1 MLVRGCLL
9 ILAFTM
15 GFRMALA
22 QVCNYAWKPEIGQPG
37 IDWANATYDAVRWDP
52 DGAGPQLERIVVC
65 GSFGHAGGQPAVSI
79 AAWNPATG
87 EWSEVGGGLYR
98 NGGWADVRALAV
110 LPDNSLVAGGLI
122 HDAGGVPVSGIAKFD
137 GSAWSPLGA
146 GLGGAIRDMLV
157 LPNGHLVVAGDRV
170 KTASA
175 PGSSGVLAWDG
186 ASWYSLLS
194 PLDFNGSEVRKLQ
207 PTAEGGFLAT
217 GSFFS
222 WTNPNL
228 SCIARWS
235 PSAQPAGVW
244 SDVGGGMPSSYGV
257 NGAVELDDGDV
268 VVCGDLRYDGGQI
281 YHVAKW
287 AGAGWERMDT
297 GIDRRPSAIALL
309 PNGGM
314 FIGTGW
320 AGGVYGGCSSL
331 CHLYDWT
338 GTEWEI
344 EAWVCSNWIGAIDV
358 LSDGDVVL
366 TGVFSQ
372 FNDYLFNAQGQ
383 VIGGTILNVGN
394 VMRLEPGK
402 PQITLDPQSLS
413 GLSMG
418 PHTFEVAAVGAAGF
432 QWQRRSSAGVW
443 LDLGDGVNTDPST
456 GLTLTAAGTATDE
469 LVLTAIDLG
478 SGAPSMELRARADD
492 GCGFDFSAAAELT
505 IECTATSYCTA
516 KVSSNGCT
524 PSISGSG
531 SASLASPASFSATTT
546 GMETTV
552 SAVDLFGATGQ
563 SSLPF
568 QGGVLCVASPIYR
581 LPGKNSG
588 GTGTC
593 GGSISYTLSDVLAAP
608 GGGSSVVAGS
618 VVYLQ
623 TWSRDPGDAFKS
635 SLSDALQV
643 QVCP

>member
-1 MLVRGCLL
+1 MAVRGCLVV
-9 ILAFTM
+9 LAL
-15 GFRMALA
+15 GLGLA
-22 QVCNYAWKPEIGQPG
+22 PARAQTCTYDWEPAIGQPG
-37 IDWANATYDAVRWDP
+37 VNWANATYDAVGWDP
-52 DGAGPQLERIVVC
+52 DGDGPQVERVVVC
-65 GSFGHAGGQPAVSI
+65 GSFGQAGGQAAISI

-87 EWSEVGGGLYR
+87 QWSEVGGGLHR

-122 HDAGGVPVSGIAKFD
+122 HDAGGVLVSGIAKFD
-137 GSAWSPLGA
+137 GTAWTPLGA
-146 GLGGAIRDMLV
+146 GVGGAIRDMLV

-170 KTASA
+170 KTVSA
-175 PGSSGVLAWDG
+175 PVLSGVLAWNG

-194 PLDFNGSEVRKLQ
+194 PLDFNSSEVRKLQ
-207 PTAEGGFLAT
+207 PTSEGGFLAT
-217 GSFFS
+217 GGFFS

-244 SDVGGGMPSSYGV
+244 SDVGGGMPSVYGV
-257 NGAVELDDGDV
+257 SGAVELENGDV
-268 VVCGDLRYDGGQI
+268 VACGDLRYDGGQI
-281 YHVAKW
+281 YYAAKW
-287 AGAGWERMDT
+287 AGSSWERMDA

-320 AGGVYGGCSSL
+320 SSGVYGGCSSL

-344 EAWVCSNWIGAIDV
+344 EAWVCSNWIGSIDV

-366 TGVFSQ
+366 TGIFSQ

-402 PQITLDPQSLS
+402 PQVTQHPASLS
-413 GLSMG
+413 GLSFG
-418 PHTFEVAAVGAAGF
+418 PHAFEVAAVGAAGF
-432 QWQRRSSAGVW
+432 RWQRRSSAGVW
-443 LDLGDGVNTDPST
+443 LDLAEGVNTDAAT
-456 GLTLTAAGTATDE
+456 GLSLTASGVASDE
-469 LVLTAIDLG
+469 LVLSALELG
-478 SGAPSMELRARADD
+478 SEGPSIELRARVES
-492 GCGFDFSAAAELT
+492 GCGFDFSQAAVLT
-505 IECTATSYCTA
+505 LECTAEAYCTA
-516 KVSSNGCT
+516 KVSSHGCT
-524 PSISGSG
+524 PSIAGSG
-531 SASLASPASFSATTT
+531 SASLSSPASFTATTSN
-546 GMETTV
+546 METAV
-552 SAVDLFGATGQ
+552 SAIDLFGTAGQ
-563 SSLPF
+563 ASIPF
-568 QGGVLCVASPIYR
+568 QGGVLCLASPIYR

-588 GTGTC
+588 GSGTC

-618 VVYLQ
+618 TLHLQ
-623 TWSRDPGDAFKS
+623 TWSRDVGDAFKS
-635 SLSDALQV
+635 SLSNALRV
-643 QVCP
+643 SICP